1 MGIIF
6 RVTRNVYSSFGRTGP
21 VRDKSK
27 TSKRYAKDAASNSQC
42 TRICT
47 VLYDF
52 RLPSHRTE
60 LSGTFMS
67 VSASEVVSARTIMS
81 AMTAPLDHKFASL
94 RQEVPVRA
102 PTMAVAAARTRFI
115 HPLFSLTG
123 ENAKH
128 WVFTM
133 KSLPGFVVDETKEI
147 KVRKND
153 RLILGKDLCH
163 AASNGTKLFK
173 NWWSL
178 ASVQAFVRELDDDIR
193 GGMESQP
200 TSIAVFDEVKT
211 GLNDER
217 GTWIH
222 PRLVTQL
229 AAWIS
234 PKFAVKAGSWVDRI
248 LAGDITMMEV
258 VRDAHDAVHGTTTTV
273 AINTVCESRK
283 RPNYVVP
290 DRTLPPSMRVIA
302 KDTQHMLGDFVD
314 SAVTHKDDVGKI
326 MMFLGDKACEAAT
339 GQNAGALKRL
349 NGVKNGSAR
358 DLMNEEQLEN
368 VDYFMRKVMR
378 RAIAAGDGRDFHE
391 IAVSV
396 KRDMATFVAP
406 PSGPTP
412 MEVVKKNKEDMR
424 KDLLLT
430 RPLNLERFYRRVPK
444 LDSTIKGVRDL
455 SGP

>member
-1 MGIIF
+1 
-6 RVTRNVYSSFGRTGP
+6 
-21 VRDKSK
+21 
-27 TSKRYAKDAASNSQC
+27 
-42 TRICT
+42 
-47 VLYDF
+47 
-52 RLPSHRTE
+52 
-60 LSGTFMS
+60 
-67 VSASEVVSARTIMS
+67 MS
-81 AMTAPLDHKFASL
+81 AMRAPLDHKFPPL
-94 RQEVPVRA
+94 REEVPVRA

-153 RLILGKDLCH
+153 RLISGKDLCH
-163 AASNGTKLFK
+163 AASNGTKAFK
-173 NWWSL
+173 DWWRGEN
-178 ASVQAFVRELDDDIR
+178 VQAFARALGR
-193 GGMESQP
+193 RLGGGSDNAP
-200 TSIAVFDEVKT
+200 TSTSVSETVAT
-211 GLNDER
+211 GPNDER
-217 GTWIH
+217 GVWIH
-222 PRLVTQL
+222 PKLVNALTM
-229 AAWIS
+229 WIS
-234 PKFAVKAGSWVDRI
+234 PDFHVQAMDWVDRI

-283 RPNYVVP
+283 RPNYMVP

-302 KDTQHMLGDFVD
+302 KDTQHMLGDFVSTVMD
-314 SAVTHKDDVGKI
+314 TRDVGKT

-349 NGVKNGSAR
+349 NDVKNGSAR

-396 KRDMATFVAP
+396 KRDMETFVAP

-412 MEVVKKNKEDMR
+412 TEVVKKNKEDMR

>member
-1 MGIIF
+1 MATVRGGAPF
-6 RVTRNVYSSFGRTGP
+6 THALFNLTRETDHFWMFALKP
-21 VRDKSK
+21 
-27 TSKRYAKDAASNSQC
+27 C
-42 TRICT
+42 PM
-47 VLYDF
+47 L
-52 RLPSHRTE
+52 
-60 LSGTFMS
+60 
-67 VSASEVVSARTIMS
+67 EVD
-81 AMTAPLDHKFASL
+81 P
-94 RQEVPVRA
+94 RQ
-102 PTMAVAAARTRFI
+102 
-115 HPLFSLTG
+115 
-123 ENAKH
+123 
-128 WVFTM
+128 
-133 KSLPGFVVDETKEI
+133 EI
-147 KVRKND
+147 KVRKSD
-153 RLILGKDLCH
+153 RMIHGQGLTA
-163 AASNGTKLFK
+163 AASNGKKRFESWFRLDGSK
-173 NWWSL
+173 
-178 ASVQAFVRELDDDIR
+178 AFIAALERSPHIGVPRVDR
-193 GGMESQP
+193 SGMEHISVVYDKAP
-200 TSIAVFDEVKT
+200 SDDVPGVVKT
-211 GLNDER
+211 MKTGPVDER
-217 GTWIH
+217 GVWIH
-222 PRLVTQL
+222 PKLVNALTM
-229 AAWIS
+229 WIS
-234 PKFAVKAGSWVDRI
+234 PDFHVQAMDWVDRI

-314 SAVTHKDDVGKI
+314 SAVAHKDDVGKI

-396 KRDMATFVAP
+396 KRDMETFVAP

-412 MEVVKKNKEDMR
+412 LEVVKKNKEDMR

>member
-1 MGIIF
+1 M
-6 RVTRNVYSSFGRTGP
+6 
-21 VRDKSK
+21 
-27 TSKRYAKDAASNSQC
+27 AAI
-42 TRICT
+42 R
-47 VLYDF
+47 
-52 RLPSHRTE
+52 
-60 LSGTFMS
+60 G
-67 VSASEVVSARTIMS
+67 
-81 AMTAPLDHKFASL
+81 
-94 RQEVPVRA
+94 RA
-102 PTMAVAAARTRFI
+102 PFTHALFKLARETDHLWI
-115 HPLFSLTG
+115 
-123 ENAKH
+123 
-128 WVFTM
+128 FTL
-133 KSLPGFVVDETKEI
+133 KSCPVLEVDPAQNI
-147 KVRKND
+147 KVRKSD
-153 RLILGKDLCH
+153 RMIHAQDLTA
-163 AASNGTKLFK
+163 AASNGKKRFD
-173 NWWSL
+173 NWFRLDKSKDFIAAL
-178 ASVQAFVRELDDDIR
+178 GRSPYFQDAGIGQSGIALTNEGYDQAPSDDVP
-193 GGMESQP
+193 G
-200 TSIAVFDEVKT
+200 VVKT
-211 GLNDER
+211 MKTGPVDER
-217 GTWIH
+217 GVWIH
-222 PRLVTQL
+222 PKLVNALTM
-229 AAWIS
+229 WIS
-234 PKFAVKAGSWVDRI
+234 PDFHVQAMDWVDRI

-283 RPNYVVP
+283 RPNYMVP

-302 KDTQHMLGDFVD
+302 KDTQHMLGDFVSTVMD
-314 SAVTHKDDVGKI
+314 TRDVGKT

-349 NGVKNGSAR
+349 NDVKNGSAR

-396 KRDMATFVAP
+396 KRDMETFVAP

-412 MEVVKKNKEDMR
+412 TEVVKKNKEDMR

>member
-1 MGIIF
+1 
-6 RVTRNVYSSFGRTGP
+6 
-21 VRDKSK
+21 
-27 TSKRYAKDAASNSQC
+27 
-42 TRICT
+42 
-47 VLYDF
+47 
-52 RLPSHRTE
+52 
-60 LSGTFMS
+60 MS
-67 VSASEVVSARTIMS
+67 VSANEIVSARTIMS
-81 AMTAPLDHKFASL
+81 AMRAPLDHKFAPL
-94 RQEVPVRA
+94 REEVPVRA
-102 PTMAVAAARTRFI
+102 PTMAVSIGRIPFTHVLFRLARDTENYWMFALKPC
-115 HPLFSLTG
+115 PLL
-123 ENAKH
+123 E
-128 WVFTM
+128 
-133 KSLPGFVVDETKEI
+133 VDPVQEI
-147 KVRKND
+147 KVRKSD
-153 RLILGKDLCH
+153 RMIHGQDLTA
-163 AASNGTKLFK
+163 AASNGKKRFD
-173 NWWSL
+173 NWFRLDGSKALIAALERSPHISVPSVKHREGPLTFEATL
-178 ASVQAFVRELDDDIR
+178 AKVVDTVKGGQNDDR
-193 GGMESQP
+193 G
-200 TSIAVFDEVKT
+200 V
-211 GLNDER
+211 
-217 GTWIH
+217 WIH
-222 PRLVTQL
+222 PKLVNALTM
-229 AAWIS
+229 WIS
-234 PKFAVKAGSWVDRI
+234 PDFHVQAMDWVDRI

-302 KDTQHMLGDFVD
+302 KDTQHMLGDFVSTVMD
-314 SAVTHKDDVGKI
+314 TRDVGKT

-349 NGVKNGSAR
+349 NDVKNGSAR

-396 KRDMATFVAP
+396 KRDMETFVAP

-455 SGP
+455 SGL